1 MWWFH
6 IILFEANAIGF
17 STLFPSLSLF
27 HIIHL
32 IAIGL
37 NIAANQLNETHSSK
51 GFKLQ
56 LAWRGANEWKEMLI
70 FFGILYKSPNLNEI
84 DCSNRTCSKQFRTN
98 MDPNCVCAKHV
109 IQMGVRAATFDS
121 DGIPVDGRVRENAK
135 LHLNMI
141 TNR

>member
-17 STLFPSLSLF
+17 RTLFPSLSLF

-56 LAWRGANEWKEMLI
+56 LAWRGANE
-70 FFGILYKSPNLNEI
+70 
-84 DCSNRTCSKQFRTN
+84 
-98 MDPNCVCAKHV
+98 
-109 IQMGVRAATFDS
+109 
-121 DGIPVDGRVRENAK
+121 
-135 LHLNMI
+135 
-141 TNR
+141 